1 MFRKSRYLRVILLDE
16 SWEWNVVI
24 MKLHDEVDAVL
35 IKLATA
41 RVAGLPYETYLHR
54 VHLQGLLETAG
65 RYGVDPDA
73 WIDRSTLPPLTLS
86 EA

>member
-1 MFRKSRYLRVILLDE
+1 MLDE
-16 SWEWNVVI
+16 SWEWDVVI

-35 IKLATA
+35 TKLATA
-41 RVAGLPYETYLHR
+41 RVAGLPYERYLHR
-54 VHLQGLLETAG
+54 VHLQGLLETAAG
-65 RYGVDPDA
+65 TASIDPDA